1 MPTIKVKNGPEIYYE
16 DVGQGPVIVFIHGWP
31 LSGAMWEYQVVP
43 LIEAGFRCISYDRR
57 GFGRS
62 CKNPS
67 DYSYSAL
74 GADLAAVLEA
84 LDVTDAT
91 LVGFSMG
98 GGEVVEY
105 LTRHNK
111 TRRVVR
117 AMLVSSIVPYLLKTD
132 DNPDG
137 VDIGVFDEIIAGLRT
152 DRPAFLTEFA
162 EKFFGVGMLSSP
174 VSMPMLA
181 ANCEVA
187 MTASPIA
194 TLACVRTF
202 SATDFRAQ
210 CKAIDVPVLIIH
222 GDSDATVPID
232 PTGACAAGII
242 PQAELKIYSGAP
254 HGLYYTHRFDLN
266 RDIAAF
272 VSEGRVALPDA
283 A

>member
-1 MPTIKVKNGPEIYYE
+1 MPMLKVKNGPEIYYE
-16 DVGQGPVIVFIHGWP
+16 DVGQGPAIVFIHGWP

-43 LIEAGFRCISYDRR
+43 LVEAGFRCISYDRR

-74 GADLAAVLEA
+74 GGDLAAVLET

-117 AMLVSSIVPYLLKTD
+117 AMLVSSIVPFMLKTP

-137 VDIGVFDEIIAGLRT
+137 VDAGVFDEMIAGLRT
-152 DRPAFLTEFA
+152 DRPGFLTDFA
-162 EKFFGVGMLSSP
+162 EKFFGVGMISSP

-181 ANCEVA
+181 ASCEVA

-202 SATDFRAQ
+202 SGTDFRAQ
-210 CKAIDVPVLIIH
+210 CKTIDVPVLVIH

-232 PTGACAAGII
+232 PTGACAAAII

-254 HGLYYTHRFDLN
+254 HGLFYTHRFDLN

-272 VSEGRVALPDA
+272 VSEGRVALSDA

>member
-16 DVGQGPVIVFIHGWP
+16 DVGQGPAIVFIHGWP

-74 GADLAAVLEA
+74 GADLAALLEE

-117 AMLVSSIVPYLLKTD
+117 AMLVSSIVPFLLKTP

-137 VDIGVFDEIIAGLRT
+137 VDIGVFDEMIAGLRT
-152 DRPAFLTEFA
+152 DRPGFLTDFA

-232 PTGACAAGII
+232 PTGSCAAAII

-254 HGLYYTHRFDLN
+254 HGLFYTHRYDLN